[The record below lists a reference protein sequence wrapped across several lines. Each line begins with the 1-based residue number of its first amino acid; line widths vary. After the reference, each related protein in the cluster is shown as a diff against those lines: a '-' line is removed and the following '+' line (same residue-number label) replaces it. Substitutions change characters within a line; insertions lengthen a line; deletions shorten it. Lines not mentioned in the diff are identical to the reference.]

1 MRATGRSS
9 PASGLLQGI
18 IPRSMKRLFRDAQG
32 SVLAP
37 RGSVVA
43 IGAFDGI
50 HRGHQHLLARVRE
63 RAAALALDG
72 AVVSFE
78 PLPRQLFQGRD
89 GVTRLTSPRQRI
101 GEMLARVDRIG
112 LLRFGAKL
120 AATEPEAFVADV
132 LVARLRAKEVWVGP
146 GFRFGRGRRGDLAL
160 LQALGKQHGFTASE
174 VESVERDGS
183 RVSSTRIRAAL
194 AESRFDEAAAM
205 LGRPFAMGG
214 HVVRGAQL
222 GRKLGYP
229 TANLRLPW
237 GRAPVHGIFA
247 VRVNGADLE
256 SWPAVASLGTR
267 PTVAGTEPLLEAHL
281 FDFDGDLYGRL
292 LSIEFVAKLR
302 DERHF
307 ASLDALVAQMDQDSR
322 AARAA
327 LEEQR
332 MQSGVTA

>member
-1 MRATGRSS
+1 MR
-9 PASGLLQGI
+9 I
-18 IPRSMKRLFRDAQG
+18 IPRSMTRLFRDAQG

-50 HRGHQHLLARVRE
+50 HRGHQQLLARVRD
-63 RAAALALDG
+63 RAAALSLDS

-78 PLPRQLFQGRD
+78 PLPRQFFQGRD

-101 GEMLARVDRIG
+101 AEVLSHVDRLG
-112 LLRFGAKL
+112 LLRFDKRL
-120 AATEPEAFVADV
+120 AETEAEAFVADV
-132 LVARLRAKEVWVGP
+132 LVGRLRTKEVWVGP
-146 GFRFGRGRRGDLAL
+146 GFRFGRGRRGDIAL
-160 LQALGKQHGFTASE
+160 LQQLGRRHDFAANE
-174 VESVERDGS
+174 IESVESDGARIS
-183 RVSSTRIRAAL
+183 ATRIRAAL
-194 AESRFDEAAAM
+194 AESRFGEAAAM

-214 HVVRGAQL
+214 RVVRGAQL
-222 GRKLGYP
+222 GRKLGFP
-229 TANLRLPW
+229 TANLRIPY

-247 VRVNGADLE
+247 VRVHGAGLV
-256 SWPAVASLGTR
+256 SWPGVASLGTR

-307 ASLDALVAQMDQDSR
+307 ASLDALVAQMAEDAN
-322 AARAA
+322 AARAVLDA
-327 LEEQR
+327 KN
-332 MQSGVTA
+332 SNVGVTA

>member
-1 MRATGRSS
+1 
-9 PASGLLQGI
+9 
-18 IPRSMKRLFRDAQG
+18 MKRLFRDAQG

-50 HRGHQHLLARVRE
+50 HRGHQHLLARVRD
-63 RAAALALDG
+63 RAAALALDS
-72 AVVSFE
+72 ATLSFE
-78 PLPRQLFQGRD
+78 PLPRQFFQGRD
-89 GVTRLTSPRQRI
+89 GVTRLASPRLRI
-101 GEMLARVDRIG
+101 RELLSRVDRVG
-112 LLRFGAKL
+112 LLRFNARL
-120 AATEPEAFVADV
+120 AETSAEDFVAAT
-132 LVARLRAKEVWVGP
+132 LVGRLRAKEVWVGP
-146 GFRFGRGRRGDLAL
+146 GFRFGHGRRGDLAL
-160 LQALGKQHGFTASE
+160 LQVLGNEHGFVANE
-174 VESVERDGS
+174 VESIESDGARIS
-183 RVSSTRIRAAL
+183 ATRIRAAL
-194 AESRFDEAAAM
+194 AESHFEEAARM

-229 TANLRLPW
+229 TANLRIPY

-247 VRVNGADLE
+247 VRVSGAGLDD
-256 SWPAVASLGTR
+256 WPGVASLGTR

-292 LSIEFVAKLR
+292 LSVEFIAKLR

-307 ASLDALVAQMDQDSR
+307 ASLDALVAQMAEDSS

-327 LEEQR
+327 LEANR
-332 MQSGVTA
+332 MTAGATA